1 MSGTTVLFG
10 TLHPSSAGWRP
21 LSPKAWTCVGAL
33 AIPLWATW
41 PTLALRALEIPAF
54 ECLTIAFGFGWL
66 VLARLQR
73 PAAGDNQPTASL
85 GSWLPALACAL
96 GLAGSN
102 AFHILATHH
111 IPAAEA
117 NLISYLW
124 PVMIV
129 GLGAVLGMFRLRPR
143 QVIGLALGFAGAVIL
158 MGGGTGR
165 ALSLSLTGIGLALLS
180 GISWALYCLFRLRW
194 KNVPGTVLVR
204 GCAISALLCALLHLL
219 LEPTVIPSLGA
230 LAASAAV
237 GIIPLAFGNLIW
249 DQGFRR
255 GDSQLLAV
263 MAYATPLCSA
273 LLLAALGLASFTWSL
288 AIGAVVIALAGS
300 LSRTG

>member
-1 MSGTTVLFG
+1 MSSTTVLFG

-66 VLARLQR
+66 VLQRVQR
-73 PAAGDNQPTASL
+73 PIAGDDKRAATAW
-85 GSWLPALACAL
+85 SWLPALACAL
-96 GLAGSN
+96 GLTGSN
-102 AFHILATHH
+102 AFHIFATHH
-111 IPAAEA
+111 IAAAEA

-129 GLGAVLGMFRLRPR
+129 GLGAVLGLFRLRPR
-143 QVIGLALGFAGAVIL
+143 HVLGLALGFAGAVIL
-158 MGGGTGR
+158 ISGGTGR

-194 KNVPGTVLVR
+194 KNVHATVLVR
-204 GCAISALLCALLHLL
+204 GCAISALLCALLHLW
-219 LEPTVIPSLGA
+219 LEPTVVPNLGA
-230 LAASAAV
+230 FAASAAV
-237 GIIPLAFGNLIW
+237 GIVPLAFGNLVW
-249 DQGFRR
+249 DEGFRR

-273 LLLAALGLASFTWSL
+273 LLLSFLGMESLTWNL
-288 AIGAVVIALAGS
+288 LIGAVVIAVAGM
-300 LSRTG
+300 LSRTA